1 MLSDTKLRALKPQ
14 EKPYRITD
22 EKGLYV
28 QVSTTGS
35 RLFRFK
41 YKFDGKEK
49 LLAFGQYPDVTLAR
63 ARELRDEARRAIA
76 EGIDPSEK
84 KKNANKDLFGTVFNE
99 WYNLRRDSLAD
110 GTASSIMK
118 RTTVH
123 VLPYIGNMPVTEI
136 TSKLILDIARRIEDQ
151 DLGETAKRSVRII
164 GQVMR
169 YAIATGRCQNDPTPA
184 LRGALKPVSVQ
195 HYSAIIDKKELANFL
210 RVTRLYPNLLIRH
223 AIQLQVMLFVRPG
236 ELRQAEWAE
245 IDLDAGLWKIP
256 AEKMKLRVA
265 HVVPLATQAIRILRE
280 LQPLTGQGRFVFPSH
295 RTPQRPLSENG
306 VNVALRSLGFD
317 NGTVTGHGF
326 RATAR
331 TLLVEELRFNVDV
344 VEMQLAHAVRDPLG
358 RAYNRTTFIDDRIR
372 MMQAWA
378 DWLDGLVEPV

>member
-28 QVSTTGS
+28 QVSTTGA

-110 GTASSIMK
+110 GTAASIMK

-151 DLGETAKRSVRII
+151 DLGETARRSVRII

-169 YAIATGRCQNDPTPA
+169 YAIATGRCENDPTPA
-184 LRGALKPVSVQ
+184 LRGALKPVSVR

-210 RVTRLYPNLLIRH
+210 RVTRLYPNLLIRY

-236 ELRQAEWAE
+236 ELRQAEWSE

-265 HVVPLATQAIRILRE
+265 HVVPLATQAVGILRE
-280 LQPLTGQGRFVFPSH
+280 LHTLTGRGRFVFPSH

-358 RAYNRTTFIDDRIR
+358 RAYNRTTFIDDRIK
-372 MMQAWA
+372 MMQTWA
-378 DWLDGLVEPV
+378 DWLDKLAAS